1 MENNTVIGNIC
12 ADPTL
17 RMTRRNVAMARFTLA
32 VNQRRKV
39 GENEFVD
46 RPTVF
51 HRIMCF
57 GHLAEN
63 VSNSLRKGM
72 EVLAVGEW
80 VDDSYEDERGKK
92 HTYVAMEARAVGP
105 GLRWG
110 TASFTKVERQARVIP
125 LPDQAGADQRARDP
139 DPPFDQK
146 DDHEP
151 GEFSAN
157 STPEPESETAR
168 ATRKGERQ
176 RAKAS

>member
-17 RMTRRNVAMARFTLA
+17 RTTRRNVAMARFTLA
-32 VNQRRKV
+32 VNQRRKI

-46 RPTVF
+46 RPAVF

-80 VDDSYEDERGKK
+80 VDDSYEDERGQK
-92 HTYVAMEARAVGP
+92 HTHVAMEARAVGA

-110 TASFTKVERQARVIP
+110 TVSFTKVERQARVIP
-125 LPDQAGADQRARDP
+125 LPDQASPDP
-139 DPPFDQK
+139 DSPFDQN

-157 STPEPESETAR
+157 SKPPEPESGTVR
-168 ATRKGERQ
+168 TTRKGERR
-176 RAKAS
+176 RAKAG